1 MEQVAQFFFD
11 NVFTSDFFINIDTT
25 IYQFIE
31 SITNPALTG
40 VMKVITHLGDTPGII
55 WFVLGIILL
64 IPRKTR
70 KLGILMFAG
79 LAFSSLINNVL
90 LKELLA
96 RPRPY
101 VFAEQFPDFWA
112 KVGYEYPGCLI
123 KISSSPSFPS
133 GHTSTSIGA
142 AFALLLGCRKK
153 YLAIGIPAFILSLAI
168 GFSRIYVH
176 IHYPTDV
183 IGGVIVGIVAAV
195 AIYFIFDLLVFKKA
209 IPALEKKINKKII
222 D

>member
-11 NVFTSDFFINIDTT
+11 NVFTSDLFINIDTT

-31 SITNPALTG
+31 SFTTPALTG

-70 KLGILMFAG
+70 KLGMLMFAG
-79 LAFSSLINNVL
+79 LAFSSLINNL
-90 LKELLA
+90 MLKELLA

-101 VFAEQFPDFWA
+101 DFAEQFPEFWA

-123 KISSSPSFPS
+123 KESTSPSFPS

-153 YLAIGIPAFILSLAI
+153 YLAIGIPAFVVSLAI
-168 GFSRIYVH
+168 GFSRAYVH
-176 IHYPTDV
+176 VHYPTDV
-183 IGGVIVGIVAAV
+183 IGGVIVGLVAAV
-195 AIYFIFDLLVFKKA
+195 AIYFVFEFLVFRKA
-209 IPALEKKINKKII
+209 IPALEKKINKRII
-222 D
+222 

>member
-11 NVFTSDFFINIDTT
+11 NVFTSDLFINIDTA

-31 SITNPALTG
+31 SFTTPALTG
-40 VMKVITHLGDTPGII
+40 VMTTITHLGDTPGII

-79 LAFSSLINNVL
+79 LAFSSIINNLL

-101 VFAEQFPDFWA
+101 VFAEEFPEFWA

-123 KISSSPSFPS
+123 KESTSPSFPS

-153 YLAIGIPAFILSLAI
+153 YLAVGIPAFILSLAI

-183 IGGVIVGIVAAV
+183 IGGAIVGIVAGI
-195 AIYFIFDLLVFKKA
+195 AIYFIFDKLVFKKA
-209 IPALEKKINKKII
+209 IPAIEAKIKKKII
-222 D
+222 E